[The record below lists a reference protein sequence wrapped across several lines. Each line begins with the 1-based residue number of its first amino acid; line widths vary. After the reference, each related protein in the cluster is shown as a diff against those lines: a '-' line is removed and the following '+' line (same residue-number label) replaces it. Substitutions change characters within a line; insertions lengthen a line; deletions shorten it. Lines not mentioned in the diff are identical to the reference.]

1 MLLFPTNY
9 FISSHY
15 KIFLPALYR
24 RRRCV
29 QLVVLTHIYF
39 HMKMYEHLF
48 WDAVNSKQSQS
59 CHSSFSPR
67 ILHNEKT
74 IDQTH
79 TQKDGSSFFFQMRL
93 LFFVSR
99 PWAPLVDQYQKSTST
114 SLIIASWVPTSR
126 GESSVTNF
134 APQCNEL
141 G

>member
-79 TQKDGSSFFFQMRL
+79 TQKDGSSFFFSDETLIFCEPSMG
-93 LFFVSR
+93 SSCG
-99 PWAPLVDQYQKSTST
+99 LVLEVHKHLVNHSQLGSNLQRRKFRDEFC
-114 SLIIASWVPTSR
+114 P
-126 GESSVTNF
+126 SV
-134 APQCNEL
+134 
-141 G
+141 